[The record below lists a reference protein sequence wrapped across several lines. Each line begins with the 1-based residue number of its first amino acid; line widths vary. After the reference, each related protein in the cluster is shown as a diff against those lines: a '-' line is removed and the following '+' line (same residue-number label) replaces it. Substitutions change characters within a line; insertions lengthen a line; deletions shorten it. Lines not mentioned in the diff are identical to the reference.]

1 MARCIGLE
9 NYMLQRGE
17 AIPLLLHGTKNKDWV
32 AYWSDEYRQC
42 YYANKKKNKVQW
54 EPPASFSMNNPKYH
68 TAHHLKKCT
77 RDLPVIEISAPQ
89 RAQLERF
96 GEKNATK
103 DAEIRVAQ
111 MSSVHQKILAIE
123 KKMAALGHERIRLMT
138 QCDREMKTHVAATH
152 ASTIVLR
159 NNHNENPT
167 TCPLWYTLSHSDDIM
182 FTSMDHLDVLSL
194 RNLRQVSVFMRSACD
209 KYREHRQRSKEPSM
223 RQKLLWFFEEGDH
236 ATCVTCGQRLMAPVR
251 CNVMKC
257 PKCGHISAAD
267 AGAAGP
273 VDR

>member
-1 MARCIGLE
+1 MR
-9 NYMLQRGE
+9 N
-17 AIPLLLHGTKNKDWV
+17 
-32 AYWSDEYRQC
+32 WS
-42 YYANKKKNKVQW
+42 V
-54 EPPASFSMNNPKYH
+54 
-68 TAHHLKKCT
+68 
-77 RDLPVIEISAPQ
+77 
-89 RAQLERF
+89 F

-194 RNLRQVSVFMRSACD
+194 RNLRQVLCFYAFSVRQVPRTSSA
-209 KYREHRQRSKEPSM
+209 
-223 RQKLLWFFEEGDH
+223 FEGTVD
-236 ATCVTCGQRLMAPVR
+236 AT
-251 CNVMKC
+251 K
-257 PKCGHISAAD
+257 AALVLR
-267 AGAAGP
+267 G
-273 VDR
+273 R